1 MPDQPQRFEYIG
13 TRGVVGMFFLMLEQY
28 AGQSWI
34 GQVAN
39 IFDSNQSLET
49 YAGLGMV
56 PQLREWIGAKHA
68 KGFNEFSITI
78 KNKDFEATLAIKN
91 KDLRRDKTGQLRAR
105 IAQFAQRVLSHEALL
120 LSGIIDGGS
129 STTVTIP
136 GMSAQTIA
144 CYDGQPLFSDSHLIG
159 STSIDNNITIDL
171 SDLSTAL
178 GSNVGVGTST
188 APLAPAMAAGIT
200 AAVSQMYGFKDD
212 QGQPL
217 NEFARKF
224 IVMVPNTFSGAAQQ
238 ATKGQ
243 FLALG
248 YANPTQFVLSPS
260 LAEAEFMVV
269 PNPRLTWTTQFAVF
283 RADAPFKA
291 LIHQYEA
298 LNSASD
304 ANMSGGSESE
314 ATAGAGVV
322 MKTLGPGSDHEFL
335 NGEQLFGIEKS
346 GNVGWSCFEQ
356 AVLVTFQ
363 A

>member
-1 MPDQPQRFEYIG
+1 MPDQPQRFESIG
-13 TRGVVGMFFLMLEQY
+13 VRGVIGMFFLALEQY
-28 AGQSWI
+28 TGMTWI
-34 GQVAN
+34 GQV
-39 IFDSNQSLET
+39 SNTFSSDQALET

-56 PQLREWIGAKHA
+56 PQLREWIGEKNA

-78 KNKDFEATLAIKN
+78 KNRDFEATLAIKN

-105 IAQFAQRVLSHEALL
+105 IAEFAQRAIAHEALL
-120 LSGIIDGGS
+120 LSGLIDGGA

-136 GMSAQTIA
+136 GMAAQTIT
-144 CYDGQPLFSDSHLIG
+144 CYDGQPLFSDNHLVG
-159 STSIDNNITIDL
+159 AQALDNNITIDL
-171 SDLSTAL
+171 SDLATSI

-188 APLAPAMAAGIT
+188 APLAPAISAGIT

-224 IVMVPNTFSGAAQQ
+224 VIMVPVTFAGAAQQ

-248 YANPTQFVLSPS
+248 YANPVQFTLSPS

-269 PNPRLTWTTQFAVF
+269 PNPRLTWTDKFAVF
-283 RADAPFKA
+283 RADSPFKA

-298 LNSASD
+298 LDSSSA
-304 ANMSGGSESE
+304 ANMSGGEE
-314 ATAGAGVV
+314 GDAGAGAGIV
-322 MKTLGPGSDHEFL
+322 MKALGPGSDHEFKK
-335 NGEQLFGIEKS
+335 GEHLFSIEKS
-346 GNVGWSCFEQ
+346 GMVGWGRFDQ
-356 AVLVTFQ
+356 TVLVTFQ